1 MDITPLVSESAQV
14 IQRYGNRQFT
24 VSGKVYNNNILVTP
38 TQVVTWPHQPTVEN
52 LEIDMFNLIL
62 KSKEKVDIILL
73 GCGKAIFP
81 LPRLL
86 RQQLKDRNINIDA
99 MDTGAACRTY
109 NILLSEGR
117 KVAAAL
123 VAVE

>member
-1 MDITPLVSESAQV
+1 MDITPLVHESAQV

-24 VSGKVYNNNILVTP
+24 VSGKVYNNNIIVMP
-38 TQVVTWPHQPTVEN
+38 SQVITWPHQPTVESMDM
-52 LEIDMFNLIL
+52 EMFNLIL
-62 KSKEKVDIILL
+62 KSKEKIEIILL

-86 RQQLKDRNINIDA
+86 RQQLKDRHIGIDA